1 MNNKSLDTM
10 AEELIQYKTLNEK
23 QTYLAQNG
31 RLSHI
36 IPGSKI
42 SKTLSEIDP
51 QRFLN
56 IGANFYFH
64 KDSDSNLKYQ
74 KICIHNAEYL
84 YEYFPLIFEFYD
96 EYLNSIN
103 YEEQH
108 NSYKSK

>member
-1 MNNKSLDTM
+1 M

-51 QRFLN
+51 QRFR
-56 IGANFYFH
+56 
-64 KDSDSNLKYQ
+64 
-74 KICIHNAEYL
+74 
-84 YEYFPLIFEFYD
+84 
-96 EYLNSIN
+96 
-103 YEEQH
+103 
-108 NSYKSK
+108 